1 MNDIIRDLMRRPR
14 FIEEVRLGLPAAFQ
28 KAEVAHRRP
37 RSNVTGQE
45 VGITR
50 ESIMLALL
58 RHQLGDSQI
67 EFPDGQ
73 TSQQDVL
80 IGGRPLEVKTVTGN
94 GQVTAVWTVD
104 NESVRDAI
112 DRFRFE
118 SDMLVARIFWGKEA
132 ESLFYIPSEVLS
144 SVAGDN
150 PDFLRSATG
159 TNNRGI
165 KFPHRFMLAAQQ
177 HPDSESISINWQR
190 LDYPFPTPLDLWQN
204 FWLNREY
211 LRYLP
216 SP

>member
-80 IGGRPLEVKTVTGN
+80 IRRP
-94 GQVTAVWTVD
+94 AVGSQD
-104 NESVRDAI
+104 CHRQRPG
-112 DRFRFE
+112 DR
-118 SDMLVARIFWGKEA
+118 SMDG
-132 ESLFYIPSEVLS
+132 
-144 SVAGDN
+144 
-150 PDFLRSATG
+150 
-159 TNNRGI
+159 
-165 KFPHRFMLAAQQ
+165 
-177 HPDSESISINWQR
+177 
-190 LDYPFPTPLDLWQN
+190 
-204 FWLNREY
+204 
-211 LRYLP
+211 
-216 SP
+216 